1 MPVTLTLK
9 PRAKDTWHDVP
20 VVINALDSISKDLSM
35 IKAAM
40 WITLA
45 ARIQTQAE
53 DMMPDGK
60 LAPVEIQL
68 SNTEA
73 RLLWK
78 NIIKLTPDKFG
89 RNQRTG
95 EPAAPHY
102 GVLSNMLV
110 DFAQQLGETF
120 PESAGGEDDG

>member
-9 PRAKDTWHDVP
+9 PRAQDTWHDVP
-20 VVINALDSISKDLSM
+20 VVINALDSIASGLSM
-35 IKAAM
+35 IKAAL

-45 ARIQTQAE
+45 ARIQTKAE
-53 DMMPDGK
+53 ETMQDVK
-60 LAPVEIQL
+60 LAPVEVSL

-78 NIIKLTPDKFG
+78 NLLKLTPDQFG
-89 RNQRTG
+89 RERSTG
-95 EPAAPHY
+95 KPTAPHY
-102 GVLSNMLV
+102 GALSSMLV

-120 PESAGGEDDG
+120 PESAGGDDDG